1 MKKHD
6 EGYVLAYVTVVLL
19 VFCLV
24 ATTILTG
31 ALRNLQTQQDA
42 NDQMKHQYAAQGKI
56 EMVLAQW
63 GTYKS
68 SLKEGEDVGT
78 TGVKCIDI
86 DKDNATVTLCAES
99 GTVSITCKMQL
110 TDGKYIEYRIGTVA
124 TDPSVPASPVTGGA
138 AG

>member
-19 VFCLV
+19 IFCLV
-24 ATTILTG
+24 ATVILTG
-31 ALRNLQTQQDA
+31 ALRNLQTQQ
-42 NDQMKHQYAAQGKI
+42 NTNEQMKHQYVAQGKI

-68 SLKEGEDVGT
+68 SFEKDKDVGT
-78 TGVKCIDI
+78 TGVKCID
-86 DKDNATVTLCAES
+86 KDDTTVTLYAES

-110 TDGKYIEYRIGTVA
+110 TDGKYIEYDIGTVA
-124 TDPSVPASPVTGGA
+124 TEPSVPASSVTGG
-138 AG
+138 GTQ

>member
-19 VFCLV
+19 IFCLV
-24 ATTILTG
+24 ATAILTG
-31 ALRNLQTQQDA
+31 ALRNLQTQQEA

-63 GTYKS
+63 GTYTS
-68 SLKEGEDVGT
+68 SFKKDKDVGT
-78 TGVKCIDI
+78 TGVKCID
-86 DKDNATVTLCAES
+86 KDDTTVTLYAES

-110 TDGKYIEYRIGTVA
+110 TDGKYIEYRIGTAA
-124 TDPSVPASPVTGGA
+124 TDPSVPASSVTGGA